1 VPHRSIRVEVAA
13 TPGIRVNAKSNRDAG
28 AKQPFFKMPDGDML
42 QKIVSNGL
50 NATARAALDAA
61 LHLDIAYAGWIAKGE
76 ATARNRAASP
86 HDLQELPSGLDCIE
100 KSVMSADGT
109 LLLTRGEID
118 GELKAGRDFA
128 HKNGRL
134 FLHIDLAMVPAFK
147 ASTVIA
153 EWLMQKQIAV
163 LNVAGPEADEAPD
176 TYERTFRLIT
186 SAFWLCQDKLDTAS
200 RREPG
205 RPRPGLP
212 QSIAEAVSRLMSEM
226 SLKDRTTMANMT
238 SGELAKLNFSLGAY
252 IRNEFGIW
260 SGNEDLLAACRA
272 ASGNPTLPRKEA
284 ATVIIRKLW
293 EELRRTHKLR
303 IVK

>member
-1 VPHRSIRVEVAA
+1 VPTARFGARAPA
-13 TPGIRVNAKSNRDAG
+13 NPGIRANAEFNRDAG
-28 AKQPFFKMPDGDML
+28 AKQPFFQIPDGDML
-42 QKIVSNGL
+42 QKIISNGL
-50 NATARAALDAA
+50 NATARAALDTA
-61 LHLDIAYAGWIAKGE
+61 LHLDIAHAGWIAKEE

-86 HDLQELPSGLDCIE
+86 HDLQELPSRLECLE
-100 KSVMSADGT
+100 KSVTSADGT

-118 GELKAGRDFA
+118 GELKACRDFA
-128 HKNGRL
+128 HNNGRHY
-134 FLHIDLAMVPAFK
+134 LHIDLAMVPAFK

-153 EWLMQKQIAV
+153 DWLMQKQITV

-176 TYERTFRLIT
+176 TYERTFRLLT

-200 RREPG
+200 TRESG
-205 RPRPGLP
+205 RKRPGLP
-212 QSIAEAVSRLMSEM
+212 QSVAEAVSRLMTEM
-226 SLKDRTTMANMT
+226 SLKDRTTLANMT
-238 SGELAKLNFSLGAY
+238 AGELAKLNFSLGAF

-260 SGNEDLLAACRA
+260 SGNDNLLASCREV
-272 ASGNPTLPRKEA
+272 SGDPALPRKEA